1 MLTAKNIIKKYSGKE
16 VLKRIDITIES
27 GKITSLIG
35 PSGSGKTTLL
45 RVLSM
50 LDQPDSGSI
59 VFDNQSYNFPDNKEI
74 KVWPKISVV
83 FQQLFFVAA
92 FNIETEYSVATEE

>member
-1 MLTAKNIIKKYSGKE
+1 MLNGTKLTKIYNGRE
-16 VLKRIDITIES
+16 VLKEVNIKIVP

-50 LDQPDSGSI
+50 LDLPESGNIS
-59 VFDNQSYNFPDNKEI
+59 FNNEKYEQEQCDEI
-74 KVWPKISVV
+74 GRMLCGLSRSLK
-83 FQQLFFVAA
+83 L
-92 FNIETEYSVATEE
+92 